1 MLETNKMENYE
12 KGPIK
17 VENSNR
23 NPSVYLGSDLIQM
36 RIGRSLIP
44 NPKITRAHS
53 KAIRRTHRVSVRK
66 GNITCR
72 HPSGPNLERAEM
84 PGGDSVARQRALIG
98 NSLDDEQWSDDL
110 YNPSS
115 H

>member
-1 MLETNKMENYE
+1 MLETNKMENRE

-44 NPKITRAHS
+44 SPKVTRAHS
-53 KAIRRTHRVSVRK
+53 KAIHRTYGDSTRK
-66 GNITCR
+66 GNATTCR
-72 HPSGPNLERAEM
+72 HPSVPSFKRNEM
-84 PGGDSVARQRALIG
+84 SGGD
-98 NSLDDEQWSDDL
+98 N
-110 YNPSS
+110 
-115 H
+115 